1 MITLKYP
8 KLRQL
13 VKNYDETTTK
23 INIRKNII
31 EKIDYIFDDDDEELK
46 IVFPN
51 KEFIYID
58 KSHERQVLVAIKK
71 IYIEE
76 LEREKSKLEKIE
88 EILGKCED
96 LV

>member
-13 VKNYDETTTK
+13 VENYNETTSK
-23 INIRKNII
+23 VNNYKNII
-31 EKIDYIFDDDDEELK
+31 DKIDDDFGDDEEALK

-58 KSHERQVLVAIKK
+58 KSHERQVLAAIKK

-96 LV
+96 LA